1 MTKKDK
7 EILNKWKSIIDLN
20 TYKEYLVN
28 KELSNNTIKQ
38 YIHIVNEFLNFSNT
52 FNIKRK
58 FNRL

>member
-1 MTKKDK
+1 MTKKDT

-28 KELSNNTIKQ
+28 RELSNNTIKQ
-38 YIHIVNEFLNFSNT
+38 YIRIVNEFLNFSNT